1 MKLMYSLNEDDF
13 TPISF
18 FKHDIKE
25 NNNSDTIIQMF
36 KWAVSMDN
44 RRWIENIAF
53 FKPDVIE
60 NKQSETI
67 SPKVKRAVTL

>member
-1 MKLMYSLNEDDF
+1 MYCLNEDDF
-13 TPISF
+13 MPISF
-18 FKHDIKE
+18 FKHDVKE
-25 NNNSDTIIQMF
+25 TNDSHTIIQMF
-36 KWAVSMDN
+36 KWAISMDN

-67 SPKVKRAVTL
+67 SSKFKRSVAL